1 MFLASLEQPYHKEN
15 QLDIPGRDLEGGVAV
30 YLDGYAYAGIIN
42 IQTIAQTWP
51 ATVGI
56 GLKSHKAIEALH
68 LQST

>member
-1 MFLASLEQPYHKEN
+1 M
-15 QLDIPGRDLEGGVAV
+15 EGGVSV

-56 GLKSHKAIEALH
+56 GLKSH
-68 LQST
+68 